1 MPIET
6 LWSAMM
12 ATGKRRRKP
21 AGKKSGIGMGWWLAG
36 LLGVGWIVHGSN
48 PALMNGVYDKV
59 ATLAGMT
66 DQKTQPTRTASA
78 PRATTAKPA
87 TTSPRPAAPT
97 PERKAQVASIANPAT
112 PATRPAAA
120 SRPVLK
126 SGQLR
131 LLSEPKDGSTV
142 RATVE
147 PGKVLRI
154 VESKGEWRRVEA
166 GIFTGWVRAAS
177 LGRNAS
183 AAMPTAMRPPSMQVE
198 RADRRIVPPA
208 SVNGQN

>member
-1 MPIET
+1 
-6 LWSAMM
+6 M

-21 AGKKSGIGMGWWLAG
+21 ASKKSGIGPGWWLAG

-48 PALMNGVYDKV
+48 PALMTGLYDRV
-59 ATLAGMT
+59 STLTGLTEQTTA
-66 DQKTQPTRTASA
+66 PTRTAPATRTTAAQPAATA
-78 PRATTAKPA
+78 PRPTASTPA
-87 TTSPRPAAPT
+87 
-97 PERKAQVASIANPAT
+97 PERRAAVASIAKPAT
-112 PATRPAAA
+112 PATRPSVA

-147 PGKVLRI
+147 PGKALRI

-177 LGRNAS
+177 LGRTAP

-208 SVNGQN
+208 SVSGQN

>member
-1 MPIET
+1 
-6 LWSAMM
+6 M

-21 AGKKSGIGMGWWLAG
+21 ANRKSSIGPGWWLAG

-48 PALMNGVYDKV
+48 PALMTGLYDRV
-59 ATLAGMT
+59 STLTGLT
-66 DQKTQPTRTASA
+66 EQKTPPTRTASA
-78 PRATTAKPA
+78 PRSTVAQPA
-87 TTSPRPAAPT
+87 AAAPRPTASTPTPT
-97 PERKAQVASIANPAT
+97 PERKVAVASIAKPAT
-112 PATRPAAA
+112 PATRPSVA

-177 LGRNAS
+177 LGRSAS

-208 SVNGQN
+208 SVSGQN

>member
-1 MPIET
+1 
-6 LWSAMM
+6 M

-21 AGKKSGIGMGWWLAG
+21 ASKKSGIGPGWWLAG

-48 PALMNGVYDKV
+48 PALMTGLYDRV
-59 ATLAGMT
+59 STLTGLTEQTTA
-66 DQKTQPTRTASA
+66 PTRTAPATRTTAAQPAATA
-78 PRATTAKPA
+78 PRPTASTPA
-87 TTSPRPAAPT
+87 
-97 PERKAQVASIANPAT
+97 PERRAAVASIAKLAT
-112 PATRPAAA
+112 PATRPSVA

-147 PGKVLRI
+147 PGKALRI

-177 LGRNAS
+177 LGRTAP

-208 SVNGQN
+208 SVSGQN

>member
-1 MPIET
+1 
-6 LWSAMM
+6 M
-12 ATGKRRRKP
+12 ATGKRRRRP
-21 AGKKSGIGMGWWLAG
+21 ASKKSGIGPGWWLAG

-48 PALMNGVYDKV
+48 PALMTGLYDRV
-59 ATLAGMT
+59 STLTGLT
-66 DQKTQPTRTASA
+66 EQKTAPTRTAPVTRTTAAQPAATA
-78 PRATTAKPA
+78 PRPTAS
-87 TTSPRPAAPT
+87 TPT
-97 PERKAQVASIANPAT
+97 PERRAAVASIAKPAT
-112 PATRPAAA
+112 PATRPSVA

-177 LGRNAS
+177 LGRTAP

-208 SVNGQN
+208 SVSGRN

>member
-1 MPIET
+1 
-6 LWSAMM
+6 M

-21 AGKKSGIGMGWWLAG
+21 ASRKSGIGLGWWLAG

-48 PALMNGVYDKV
+48 PALMTGLYDR
-59 ATLAGMT
+59 ASTLAGLA
-66 DQKTQPTRTASA
+66 QPDTPPARSAPA
-78 PRATTAKPA
+78 PRANAQQA
-87 TTSPRPAAPT
+87 WTSPRPAPPT
-97 PERKAQVASIANPAT
+97 PDRKSEVASIANPAT
-112 PATRPAAA
+112 PAKRPLVA

-177 LGRNAS
+177 LGRNAP
-183 AAMPTAMRPPSMQVE
+183 AAMPTAMRPPSMQAE
-198 RADRRIVPPA
+198 RADRRLVPPA
-208 SVNGQN
+208 TVDGRN